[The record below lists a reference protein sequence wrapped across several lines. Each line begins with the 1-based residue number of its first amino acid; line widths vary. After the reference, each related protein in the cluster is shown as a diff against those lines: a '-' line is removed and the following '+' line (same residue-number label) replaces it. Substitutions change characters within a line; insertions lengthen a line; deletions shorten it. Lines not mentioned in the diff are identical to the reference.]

1 MVKHGLGRGLSALIP
16 ETKPYFDAAGT
27 GQTPGAR
34 PGSLSDD
41 EMPQGGTVA
50 GARAGLAGPG
60 ALVAEIELSR
70 LRPNPGQP
78 RKTFDEA
85 ALAELSSSIARH
97 GMLQPILAEEDG
109 EGGYVIVAGE
119 RRWRAALQAGLSRV
133 PVIVRRLSLD
143 SRLEVSLIENI
154 QREDLNPLEEARAY
168 QSLMELT
175 SRTQDQIAE
184 AVGKSRSAVANA
196 LRLLKLPEDMLV
208 ALRDGAISAGHAR
221 SLLAVAD
228 AAARAA
234 LFARII
240 REGLSVRQSEA
251 AAQDASGLAAA
262 SKSASASGS
271 AGKSRT
277 ANGPDALDPDLRAI
291 RDRLIEAFG
300 TKVDIRGDF
309 DRGSVT
315 VEYYSAE
322 GLQRILDAVGDQG

>member
-1 MVKHGLGRGLSALIP
+1 MPPWRRNWSNVVKHGLGRGLSALIP
-16 ETKPYFDAAGT
+16 ETKPYF
-27 GQTPGAR
+27 
-34 PGSLSDD
+34 D

-184 AVGKSRSAVANA
+184 AVGKSRSAVANS
-196 LRLLKLPEDMLV
+196 LRLLTLDKEVQGFV
-208 ALRDGAISAGHAR
+208 AKGQVSLGHAKVI
-221 SLLAVAD
+221 LGLDQKAQQVI
-228 AAARAA
+228 AARKV
-234 LFARII
+234 I
-240 REGLSVRQSEA
+240 ENGLSVRATEA
-251 AAQDASGLAAA
+251 LVQAIREGRDAGSRDATKDASKRQDAAVEQAVRDIEKRVSSLLGTRVQVQH
-262 SKSASASGS
+262 GRRR
-271 AGKSRT
+271 GKLVIEYH
-277 ANGPDALDPDLRAI
+277 GDDDL
-291 RDRLIEAFG
+291 E
-300 TKVDIRGDF
+300 
-309 DRGSVT
+309 
-315 VEYYSAE
+315 
-322 GLQRILDAVGDQG
+322 RILSAIGVAAK